1 MDVAMHARLSIA
13 QLFAQQAAT
22 TPDAPAI
29 RGVEQRP
36 LSYAGLQQHLRQTA
50 SRLHSLQIG
59 RQDRVALVLP
69 NGPAMATAFL
79 AVAACATSAPLNPAY
94 RAAEFAFY
102 LHDLNAKA
110 VMVEANLDSP
120 VRAVAA
126 QHGIPLLELQPD
138 PITAGLFTLTG
149 TEVAIKPSPTFPA
162 PGDITDNMADDIA
175 LLLHTSGTT
184 ARPKLVPL
192 TQHNLLCSARN
203 IGATL
208 ALSPADRCLNLMPLF
223 HIHGLVAA
231 LLASLAAGGSII
243 CTPGFDAAHFFPWLQ
258 EQQPT
263 WYTAV
268 PTMHQA
274 LLARAAVDGGPKG
287 EGHLRFVRSSSAAL
301 PPTVMTALEALFK
314 APVIEAYGMT
324 EAAHQMAS
332 NPLPPRPRKAGS
344 VGMAAGPEIA
354 IMAEGQTTFLTN
366 GAIGEVA
373 IRGANVTAG
382 YLHNP
387 EANANA
393 FVDGWFRTGD
403 QGYLDAEGY
412 LYLTGRLKEI
422 INRGGEKI
430 VPREVDEVLLQHPA
444 VAQAITFAV
453 PHVSLGDDVAAAV
466 VLQPGGVTTERELR
480 HFAFAHLADY
490 KVPTQILL
498 VDEIPKGPT
507 GKLQRIGLAE
517 KLASQLARAFIPP
530 ATPME
535 ETLVHIWQVILNQAP
550 IGSADNFFALGGDS
564 LAAARVVA
572 HVRAHFA
579 IELPLAGIFQ
589 EPTLGD
595 QARLIEEQLLEA
607 IEAATEAEVT
617 ERLERIGQRQ

>member
-1 MDVAMHARLSIA
+1 MEHSLSIA
-13 QLFAQQAAT
+13 HLCAKQAAT

-29 RGVEQRP
+29 LGVARTP
-36 LSYAGLQQHLRQTA
+36 LSYAGLQQQLHQTVTMLN
-50 SRLHSLQIG
+50 SMQIG
-59 RQDRVALVLP
+59 RHDRVAIVLP
-69 NGPAMATAFL
+69 NGPTMATAFL
-79 AVAACATSAPLNPAY
+79 AVTACATSAPLNPAY
-94 RAAEFAFY
+94 RAAEFEFY
-102 LHDLNAKA
+102 LNDLNAKA
-110 VMVEANLDSP
+110 VIVEANLDSP
-120 VRAVAA
+120 VREVAT
-126 QHGIPLLELQPD
+126 QRGIPLIELQPD
-138 PITAGLFTLTG
+138 PTTAGLFTLAG
-149 TEVAIKPSPTFPA
+149 KEVVINPSTAFPA
-162 PGDITDNMADDIA
+162 LTDVTMADDIA

-184 ARPKLVPL
+184 ARPKMVPL
-192 TQHNLLCSARN
+192 TQRNLLCSARN

-208 ALSPADRCLNLMPLF
+208 ALSPADRCFNVMPLF
-223 HIHGLVAA
+223 HIHGLAAA
-231 LLASLAAGGSII
+231 LLASLATGGSVV
-243 CTPGFDAAHFFPWLQ
+243 CTPGFDAAHFFPWLN

-274 LLARAAVDGGPKG
+274 ILARTDLAQAARTVK
-287 EGHLRFVRSSSAAL
+287 LRFIRSSSSAL
-301 PPTVMTALEALFK
+301 PPTVMATLEATFD

-332 NPLPPRPRKAGS
+332 NPLPPLVRKPGS
-344 VGMAAGPEIA
+344 VGMAAGPAIA
-354 IMAEGQTTFLTN
+354 IMAEKEERFL
-366 GAIGEVA
+366 GANLLGEVV

-382 YLHNP
+382 YLNNP
-387 EANANA
+387 DANAESFA
-393 FVDGWFRTGD
+393 AGWFRTGD

-430 VPREVDEVLLQHPA
+430 APREVDEVLLQHPA

-453 PHVSLGDDVAAAV
+453 PHATLGEDIAAAV
-466 VLQPGGVTTERELR
+466 VLQPRGVTTERELR
-480 HFAFAHLADY
+480 HFAFTHLADY

-517 KLASQLARAFIPP
+517 KLASQLARTFIPP
-530 ATPME
+530 STPME
-535 ETLVHIWQVILNQAP
+535 ETLVHIWQLILNQAP

-572 HVRAHFA
+572 HVRARFA
-579 IELPLAGIFQ
+579 IELPLSKIFQ

-595 QARLIEEQLLEA
+595 QAQLIEERLLDA
-607 IEAATEAEVT
+607 IEAATEAEVADL
-617 ERLERIGQRQ
+617 LERVGQRQ